1 MINKKCD
8 RIMESLIE
16 SLKKDLDKFNK
27 DNERLEIQI
36 TTCEDMIHNYK
47 LKMKEN
53 NEAID
58 SIYDIIEGKF

>member
-1 MINKKCD
+1 MSNKKWD
-8 RIMESLIE
+8 RIIE
-16 SLKKDLDKFNK
+16 SLKKDLDKINK

-36 TTCEDMIHNYK
+36 KTCEYMINNYK

>member
-1 MINKKCD
+1 MINKKWD
-8 RIMESLIE
+8 IIIE
-16 SLKKDLDKFNK
+16 SLKKDLDKINK

-36 TTCEDMIHNYK
+36 KTCEYMIHNYK